1 MKSEHLEII
10 AETILFSGLNERE
23 LERVGK
29 VALEKDFAK
38 GQSVFVEG
46 EEGTGFYIVSRGLV
60 KIYKISMDGKEQIL
74 HIMGPGD
81 PFGEV
86 PVFSGQRFPANAE
99 TLTESD
105 LLFFPR
111 HDFVDL
117 IAHYPSL
124 AMNMLSVLSARLRQF
139 TIQIENLTLREVPAR
154 LAAYLIYVADRD
166 KQAKA
171 VTLDISKG
179 QLASLLGTVPETLS
193 RALTN
198 MKNNGLIQTQGNTIV
213 LLKRNELEELAER
226 GR

>member
-10 AETILFSGLNERE
+10 AETILFSGLNEKE

-38 GQSVFVEG
+38 GQSVFLEG
-46 EEGTGFYIVSRGLV
+46 EEGAGFYIVSRGLV

-198 MKNNGLIQTQGNTIV
+198 MKNNELIQTHGNTIV
-213 LLKRNELEELAER
+213 LLKRNELEELADR

>member
-10 AETILFSGLNERE
+10 AETILFGGLNERE

-99 TLTESD
+99 TLTDSD

>member
-10 AETILFSGLNERE
+10 AETILFSGLNEKE

-99 TLTESD
+99 TLTDSD

>member
-1 MKSEHLEII
+1 MRNEDLEII
-10 AETILFSGLNERE
+10 AKTVLFSGLAEKE
-23 LERVGK
+23 LQRVGQ
-29 VALEKDFAK
+29 VALEKHFPK
-38 GQSVFVEG
+38 GQSVFMEG
-46 EEGTGFYIVSRGLV
+46 EEGAGFYIVSRGLV

-74 HIMGPGD
+74 HIMGPGE

-99 TLTESD
+99 TLMESD

-111 HDFVDL
+111 QDFVDL

-124 AMNMLSVLSARLRQF
+124 AMNMLAVLSGRLRQF

-154 LAAYLIYVADRD
+154 LAAYLIYLADRD
-166 KQAKA
+166 KQDKA

-198 MKNNGLIQTQGNTIV
+198 MKNNGLIQTDGNVIM
-213 LLKRNELEELAER
+213 LLKRRELKELAER

>member
-1 MKSEHLEII
+1 
-10 AETILFSGLNERE
+10 
-23 LERVGK
+23 
-29 VALEKDFAK
+29 
-38 GQSVFVEG
+38 
-46 EEGTGFYIVSRGLV
+46 
-60 KIYKISMDGKEQIL
+60 
-74 HIMGPGD
+74 
-81 PFGEV
+81 
-86 PVFSGQRFPANAE
+86 
-99 TLTESD
+99 
-105 LLFFPR
+105 
-111 HDFVDL
+111 
-117 IAHYPSL
+117 
-124 AMNMLSVLSARLRQF
+124 MNMLSVLSARLRQF

-198 MKNNGLIQTQGNTIV
+198 MKNNELIQTHGNTIV